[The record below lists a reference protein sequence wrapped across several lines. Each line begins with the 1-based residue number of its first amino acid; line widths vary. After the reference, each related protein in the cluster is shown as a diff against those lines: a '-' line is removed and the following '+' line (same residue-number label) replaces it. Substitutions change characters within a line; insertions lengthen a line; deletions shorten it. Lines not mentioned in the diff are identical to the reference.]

1 MSYVGRGAENPGL
14 ILVTENPAGFSVCF
28 LWFDRVT
35 TTLRAASGRPAYS
48 VWWQFTQ
55 WSERISNRTSANSQ
69 AARWARRLR
78 SSRSNSVIH
87 LSTTFQKHFYFLFL
101 FFFPPQAE
109 AVESIHQACPVWLQ
123 WQRAPIR
130 GPIGGPVASHQT
142 STELQLS
149 PPDTENSLELAS
161 TQPTPVHRSKL
172 TLTHTVCTLEYT
184 QRSYIFPF
192 FFFFCK
198 MAVVKNRRDVRL
210 LPIVSDDQS
219 HPDSVEHLHTP
230 PSH

>member
-1 MSYVGRGAENPGL
+1 MLDVELKIQGWYWWLR
-14 ILVTENPAGFSVCF
+14 I
-28 LWFDRVT
+28 
-35 TTLRAASGRPAYS
+35 LRAFQCVFFGLTGLRQLWEQRPEGLRILFGGNLHSDRRGSQTAPQPTLKQQGEQDVLEAVGQIQLFIFQRPS
-48 VWWQFTQ
+48 RNTFT
-55 WSERISNRTSANSQ
+55 
-69 AARWARRLR
+69 
-78 SSRSNSVIH
+78 
-87 LSTTFQKHFYFLFL
+87 FYFS

-149 PPDTENSLELAS
+149 APDTENSLELAS

-172 TLTHTVCTLEYT
+172 TLTHTVCLHSHIRVHTAL
-184 QRSYIFPF
+184 IHFPI
-192 FFFFCK
+192 FFFCK